1 MNIEKENK
9 QQNTHSQEHP
19 LREFDLLYNVP
30 LLPYIYYIMGSV
42 RISKN
47 AQNIQSL
54 SPLMPCKFGVFNNLW
69 RFIRGKQGELEP
81 YSPDTFSLQ
90 LQKEKMFRC
99 AVQEYAEIIPY
110 IPLPKQIKCKVNG
123 VWSPDVEFIRSINEY
138 IYGQLSVF
146 EENECE
152 YHMKMWHDGFKPVK
166 KEEEMN
172 DADDIDSDDF
182 DDDDDDDQYTKCTRQ
197 KRNILSAA
205 FYKNIM
211 TLYANVNI
219 EEVMQQNKKS
229 LNWQEVTRKMN
240 VQTSNNQSV
249 KPKSSKLPQQI
260 DFEKGYESM
269 DDFVRRLFSNAAR
282 PRSGYAIMLLV
293 DTRNAPDI
301 TVYVWK
307 KRIAQYEKKKT
318 VDIGSNHIDYRKK
331 RYFDVQYNG
340 KILNIGQYVGFS
352 TLFLDGGIHQFWSV
366 FDKETRFEPVHALKL
381 WPNYYA
387 NITLFE
393 VRTDLQIESEKKRE
407 RYARFFNKFDENLI
421 DKLDQRDSRIK
432 MQIFTKIEEALKNG
446 KSINDENDT
455 LILAMKQIDKAN
467 NGDIG
472 NENLNLSDY
481 GPWNFH
487 KEKARIVI
495 ELINYLRI
503 RDLSPRQYRQ
513 VKADAMANEWKDT
526 MNDKIVYD

>member
-1 MNIEKENK
+1 
-9 QQNTHSQEHP
+9 
-19 LREFDLLYNVP
+19 
-30 LLPYIYYIMGSV
+30 
-42 RISKN
+42 
-47 AQNIQSL
+47 
-54 SPLMPCKFGVFNNLW
+54 MPCKFGVFNNLW

-123 VWSPDVEFIRSINEY
+123 VWSPDAEFIRSINEY
-138 IYGQLSVF
+138 IFGKLRVF

-197 KRNILSAA
+197 KRNILSGA
-205 FYKNIM
+205 FYKDIM
-211 TLYANVNI
+211 NLYANVNI
-219 EEVMQQNKKS
+219 EEVMQQNEKS
-229 LNWQEVTRKMN
+229 LNWRKITREKN
-240 VQTSNNQSV
+240 VQTSNNHTG
-249 KPKSSKLPQQI
+249 KPKSSILPQQI
-260 DFEKGYESM
+260 DLEEGYESM

-282 PRSGYAIMLLV
+282 PKSGYAIMLFV

-307 KRIAQYEKKKT
+307 KKIAQYEKNT
-318 VDIGSNHIDYRKK
+318 SVDIGSNHIDYRRK

-340 KILNIGQYVGFS
+340 KILNIGQYIGFS
-352 TLFLDGGIHQFWSV
+352 TFILDGDIHQFWSV
-366 FDKETRFEPVHALKL
+366 FDKETRFEPAHALKL
-381 WPNYYA
+381 WPSYYA

-393 VRTDLQIESEKKRE
+393 VRTDLQIEYEEKRE
-407 RYARFFNKFDENLI
+407 KYARFLNKFDENLI
-421 DKLDQRDSRIK
+421 DKLDQRDSKIK
-432 MQIFTKIEEALKNG
+432 MELFTKIEGALKNG
-446 KSINDENDT
+446 KSINDENDINDQT
-455 LILAMKQIDKAN
+455 TKYIDKAN
-467 NGDIG
+467 DVDIG
-472 NENLNLSDY
+472 KSDDENLCLNDY

-495 ELINYLRI
+495 ELIKYLRI